1 MLIRKEETESKT
13 KLCSDSEY
21 RQRSSAVNPE
31 EAEEVYDKPSLETA
45 KWSVYWDPDQA
56 DWYFYN
62 KISGKSYKVG
72 ESVYYIILFS
82 YQNTPLGS
90 SQQS

>member
-1 MLIRKEETESKT
+1 MLIRKEETESET

-21 RQRSSAVNPE
+21 RQRSSDLNPE

-62 KISGKSYKVG
+62 KISGKLYSRICLASFLLLKGKVRG
-72 ESVYYIILFS
+72 
-82 YQNTPLGS
+82 NTHHC
-90 SQQS
+90 